1 MRVCG
6 NGRGDDELGEGI
18 LACGYVEMEG
28 QTMS

>member
-18 LACGYVEMEG
+18 SGCGYVEMEG
-28 QTMS
+28 ETMS